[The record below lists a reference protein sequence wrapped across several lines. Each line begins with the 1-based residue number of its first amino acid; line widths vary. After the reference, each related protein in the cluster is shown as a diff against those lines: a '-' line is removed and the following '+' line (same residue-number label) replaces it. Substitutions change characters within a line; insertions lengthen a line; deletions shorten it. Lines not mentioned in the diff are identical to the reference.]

1 MIENA
6 GPVVGF
12 RGEGCSLRYHCLVL
26 PRSDLTSEALVHV
39 GKHLLG
45 IFIGGTFA
53 KSDKNDHYDHNG
65 QR

>member
-53 KSDKNDHYDHNG
+53 KSD
-65 QR
+65 